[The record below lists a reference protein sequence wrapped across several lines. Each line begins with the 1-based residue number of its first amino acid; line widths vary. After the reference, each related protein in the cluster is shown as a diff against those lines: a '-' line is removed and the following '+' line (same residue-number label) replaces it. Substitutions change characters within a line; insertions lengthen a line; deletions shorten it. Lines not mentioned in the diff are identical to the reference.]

1 MPKLSFM
8 ENVKIMK
15 MYIQDEQCNHGLR
28 WSTNGEQNET
38 RKVRN
43 G

>member
-15 MYIQDEQCNHGLR
+15 LYIQDELCIHGLS
-28 WSTNGEQNET
+28 WSTNGDQNEP